1 MHTVRRKKERR
12 IQLRMRA
19 LSRLLEWEGRGGVA
33 EARLQLPGKQAQGGR
48 GGVNFLSEQGLGV

>member
-1 MHTVRRKKERR
+1 
-12 IQLRMRA
+12 MRA